1 MGSFGDAFK
10 KGVIDGMM
18 SYSGRFRYHVEFGKG
33 LVVSRMGIKVYEFDG
48 SSGGK
53 SPLNL
58 YSGKDNSVVIA
69 LEQARQSKT
78 LSLYVPA
85 PSGLSTDISWAEFND
100 TLHELYR
107 IRELGKPFF
116 LSFAVQKNS
125 NGKKI
130 EMLLLQDNATS
141 FKDVDT
147 NPDRQIGRIR
157 YDFTL
162 KSPVVKPASV
172 DR

>member
-1 MGSFGDAFK
+1 MGNFNDAVR
-10 KGVIDGMM
+10 KGAIEGMM

-48 SSGGK
+48 SRGGK

-69 LEQARQSKT
+69 LEQAKQSKK

-85 PSGLSTDISWAEFND
+85 PGLSTDVSWAEFND
-100 TLHELYR
+100 TMHELFR
-107 IRELGKPFF
+107 IRDLGKPFF
-116 LSFAVQKNS
+116 LSFAVEKKS

-130 EMLLLQDNATS
+130 EMLVLQDNAASFSDVETS
-141 FKDVDT
+141 
-147 NPDRQIGRIR
+147 PERQIGRIR
-157 YDFTL
+157 YDFAL
-162 KSPVVKPASV
+162 KSPVVKAVSL